1 MMKRKLIPFTLFLAT
16 LSASSTSIAASQEI
30 SKSIYTCNDNPRVME
45 VIYVNTEA
53 GNAYAIISQV
63 NEMIPMRL
71 MKMASG
77 ANYEAID
84 KNYTYKLYT
93 KGKTAELVEGDDK
106 PVLSNCSLAN

>member
-1 MMKRKLIPFTLFLAT
+1 MMKRKLIPFTLFLAA

-30 SKSIYTCNDNPRVME
+30 SKSIYTCNDNQVME

-53 GNAYAIISQV
+53 GNAYAIISQ
-63 NEMIPMRL
+63 IPMRL

>member
-1 MMKRKLIPFTLFLAT
+1 
-16 LSASSTSIAASQEI
+16 
-30 SKSIYTCNDNPRVME
+30 ME

-84 KNYTYKLYT
+84 KNYTYNWWKVMINLFSVT
-93 KGKTAELVEGDDK
+93 V
-106 PVLSNCSLAN
+106 P

>member
-1 MMKRKLIPFTLFLAT
+1 MMKRKLIPFTLFLTA
-16 LSASSTSIAASQEI
+16 LGFNAASTAASQEI
-30 SKSIYTCNDNPRVME
+30 SKSIYTCNDNQVME
-45 VIYVNTEA
+45 VIYINTEA
-53 GNAYAIISQV
+53 GNAYAIINQV
-63 NEMIPMRL
+63 NEMIPMRI

-77 ANYEAID
+77 ANYEAMD

>member
-1 MMKRKLIPFTLFLAT
+1 
-16 LSASSTSIAASQEI
+16 SSTSIAASQEI
-30 SKSIYTCNDNPRVME
+30 SNSIYTCNDNPVME

-53 GNAYAIISQV
+53 GNADAIISQV
-63 NEMIPMRL
+63 NEMIQMRL

-84 KNYTYKLYT
+84 KNYTSKLYT

-106 PVLSNCSLAN
+106 PVLSNCS

>member
-1 MMKRKLIPFTLFLAT
+1 MMKRKLIPFTLFLAA
-16 LSASSTSIAASQEI
+16 LSASTTSIAASQEI
-30 SKSIYTCNDNPRVME
+30 SKSIYTCNDNQVME

-77 ANYEAID
+77 ANYEAM
-84 KNYTYKLYT
+84 T
-93 KGKTAELVEGDDK
+93 KIILINFIPKAKRLNWWKVMINLFSVTV
-106 PVLSNCSLAN
+106 P